1 MYSLVATSDISVTQV
16 IGGKNTAKAIIWD
29 WGGVAASVSGRM
41 TSARANARTEIY
53 SPASWA
59 LLKNEARKCDE
70 TVSEV
75 PARRVKRRK
84 RISDVLLN
92 SICVR
97 RMEQAR
103 KPGEYNIR
111 NESIVDKIL
120 GVFETLWAAIS
131 SAMVVCLSVAT
142 KTPR

>member
-1 MYSLVATSDISVTQV
+1 
-16 IGGKNTAKAIIWD
+16 
-29 WGGVAASVSGRM
+29 
-41 TSARANARTEIY
+41 
-53 SPASWA
+53 
-59 LLKNEARKCDE
+59 LLKNDARKCDE

-75 PARRVKRRK
+75 PARRVKKRK
-84 RISDVLLN
+84 RISDVLVN

-111 NESIVDKIL
+111 NESIVDKII
-120 GVFETLWAAIS
+120 GVFETFWAAIS